1 MTKPAKIQL
10 QIYQGATFS
19 KRLTWGS
26 YPYPVAERN
35 GVIVNLSTGRPAPS
49 SDYIAIDLTGWTA
62 RMQARRKIDDPDA
75 LVNLTTGNGGIF
87 LGGIGGTVDIVMDA
101 VKTSGFDWK
110 NGVWDLE
117 LVAPDGSVTRLAEGT
132 ISVSPEVTRD

>member
-1 MTKPAKIQL
+1 MSKPVKVQL
-10 QIYQGATFS
+10 QIYQGATFT
-19 KRLTWGS
+19 KRFGWGS
-26 YPYPVAERN
+26 YPYAVTERN
-35 GVIVNLSTGRPAPS
+35 GVIVNVATGRLAPS
-49 SDYIAIDLTGWTA
+49 SDYIAINLTGWTA

-75 LVNLTTGNGGIF
+75 LFTLTTENGGIV

-101 VKTSGFDWK
+101 VETSGFDWK

-117 LVAPDGSVTRLAEGT
+117 LVAPGGSVTRLAEGS